1 MKREEA
7 VNALSKSAYDED
19 TIREDFEYVAS
30 KLRISVDELKS
41 YLNGPKNTYM
51 NYKNDMYLINLGT
64 KLLKF
69 LGIQKSIIR

>member
-1 MKREEA
+1 
-7 VNALSKSAYDED
+7 
-19 TIREDFEYVAS
+19 
-30 KLRISVDELKS
+30 
-41 YLNGPKNTYM
+41 LNGPKNTYM